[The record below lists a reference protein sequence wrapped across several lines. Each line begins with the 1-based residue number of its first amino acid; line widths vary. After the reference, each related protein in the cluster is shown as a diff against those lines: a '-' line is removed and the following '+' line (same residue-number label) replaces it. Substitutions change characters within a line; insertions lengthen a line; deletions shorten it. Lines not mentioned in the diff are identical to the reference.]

1 MNADTV
7 AEPGVLSEGRITRS
21 TLRLAE
27 RPVYGLIIAIIALF
41 VSMAAFTFSGQLKL
55 LETEVNDQLR
65 VVLPHHA
72 AEQDKRISI
81 ITLTE
86 ETLIQFPY
94 RSPVDRGFLAEL
106 LNVINEAGVKG
117 VVIDILFDQPTEPE
131 KDAALIAAMQAFDG
145 PIVAAWG
152 NEEAGLIKEQSDYL
166 QAFAEET
173 GVHMGFANVVTDADG
188 VVRQFVTR
196 LDGVEKLSMAGA
208 MAVGIL
214 CVYVPGVVWLSAGF
228 GLLGGGGEGAFMGYG
243 WENWYAYGVKTF
255 IWVDAL
261 KLVVAVIAFPV
272 IWKMVGDAR
281 L

>member
-208 MAVGIL
+208 MAEIAKMI
-214 CVYVPGVVWLSAGF
+214 PGSLARLTARLIPRLTTSCGNTTDRLNRPMNRPISALSAF
-228 GLLGGGGEGAFMGYG
+228 
-243 WENWYAYGVKTF
+243 
-255 IWVDAL
+255 
-261 KLVVAVIAFPV
+261 
-272 IWKMVGDAR
+272 
-281 L
+281 